1 MKYKSWVCTVCSQ
14 DFTRKFSAYRHLW
27 NLHKGQAKAVRTL
40 DYIVGRISGEYQA
53 ANPSAYRSQNKQHE
67 STGPFSNA
75 VSAGSFPFV
84 SVAHNSSEKS
94 STTTTRFPNEDHETN
109 QRASLNSAQQ
119 LAADLDNNS
128 FKLKFRAFIKSYRDH
143 YPTPATEVDLNNL
156 ALRIIKDGG
165 NEAILNECR
174 QKLQNQMNINEAMN
188 FLSDNLSN
196 EARNTSRAPL
206 HNHHVKHLPESSR
219 VLLAQIEQILMETE
233 GELIMWE
240 KIQNLIRRCES
251 TTDHSFLNED
261 LESCRRSSSA
271 YGLSQRR
278 QENKSG
284 VSPQVANLRNQ
295 SYSEPLQEVK
305 SSGYDTTY
313 FKNVYQE
320 HSPPFSKIDRSSP
333 QERLERKNKQEQDTL
348 SGVLNLDIGSL
359 VNAAYVDPLFR
370 RQTN

>member
-1 MKYKSWVCTVCSQ
+1 MQ
-14 DFTRKFSAYRHLW
+14 
-27 NLHKGQAKAVRTL
+27 
-40 DYIVGRISGEYQA
+40 
-53 ANPSAYRSQNKQHE
+53 
-67 STGPFSNA
+67 
-75 VSAGSFPFV
+75 
-84 SVAHNSSEKS
+84 
-94 STTTTRFPNEDHETN
+94 
-109 QRASLNSAQQ
+109 
-119 LAADLDNNS
+119 
-128 FKLKFRAFIKSYRDH
+128 
-143 YPTPATEVDLNNL
+143 ATEN
-156 ALRIIKDGG
+156 LRIGSNNEIEGRFVKEARRRSPDISKEITEQSRLSMSGG
-165 NEAILNECR
+165 AEQSR
-174 QKLQNQMNINEAMN
+174 QNQMNINEAMS

-233 GELIMWE
+233 GEPIVWA
-240 KIQNLIRRCES
+240 KIQNLIKSCES
-251 TTDHSFLNED
+251 TTDHSFLND
-261 LESCRRSSSA
+261 YLESCRRSSSA

-333 QERLERKNKQEQDTL
+333 RERLEQKNKQEQDTF
-348 SGVLNLDIGSL
+348 SEVLNLDIGSL